1 MKNCLGIGGLVVLS
15 SFGLLL
21 FGCEGSTAPVA
32 REAQVKCESTDRWSP
47 PGRNEA
53 LPERLEAEDLFA
65 WVPFKAVQ
73 RVEKDNL
80 ASKKRVHV
88 VRFKQPNGAYS
99 YSFNP
104 HIKADVEVWLRYR
117 TGDDQGIWNA
127 WVNDDE
133 SAKETVDGYGKSA
146 TFAEVKVGTIRGTR
160 YHRRP
165 WQTVHIALS
174 GKNPKSSSFG
184 VTMDFVELREIAT
197 PSPCENQPD
206 GTSCDDGDACTHPD
220 TCQAGVCVGGTPVVC
235 TAMDACHD
243 VGVCDSTTGA
253 CSNPVLP
260 DGTACEDGDLCT
272 QQDSC
277 QAGSCVGGTPVTCP
291 SAPNCLV
298 QSACVPATGVC
309 SEAQGCAQCGNGQQD
324 PGEECDD
331 GNTFSDDGCSST
343 CKNEYCGDG
352 VVQGTTIQS
361 LTFHYLGRSCN
372 AGSAALITFFLN
384 GVVVAQEPL
393 PETCDCEPGI
403 RTLTI
408 TDPALRAASV
418 NGTNWFEMS
427 IDGELAWTL
436 ASIRTRD
443 MSLNTSLWD
452 WGGGNDAVN
461 MNPDLCAAGALSG
474 FSLGAAIDLSGGET
488 CDDGNNVD
496 GDGCSSTCLATP

>member
-1 MKNCLGIGGLVVLS
+1 MKNCLGIGGLVALS
-15 SFGLLL
+15 SSCLLL
-21 FGCEGSTAPVA
+21 LGCEESPAPVA
-32 REAQVKCESTDRWSP
+32 REAQVNCESTDRWSP

-104 HIKADVEVWLRYR
+104 HTKADVEVWLRYR

-127 WVNDDE
+127 WVNGDE
-133 SAKETVDGYGKSA
+133 SAKATVDGYGKSA

-160 YHRRP
+160 SHRRP

-174 GKNPKSSSFG
+174 GKNPQSSSYG
-184 VTMDFVELREIAT
+184 VTMDFVELREMAT
-197 PSPCENQPD
+197 PDASPCEDQPD
-206 GTSCDDGDACTHPD
+206 GTSCDDGDACTHAD

-235 TAMDACHD
+235 TAMDGCHD

-277 QAGSCVGGTPVTCP
+277 QAGSCVGGSPVTCP

-309 SEAQGCAQCGNGQQD
+309 SEAQGCAQCGNGQQE

-331 GNTFSDDGCSST
+331 GN
-343 CKNEYCGDG
+343 
-352 VVQGTTIQS
+352 
-361 LTFHYLGRSCN
+361 
-372 AGSAALITFFLN
+372 
-384 GVVVAQEPL
+384 
-393 PETCDCEPGI
+393 
-403 RTLTI
+403 TLTI

-427 IDGELAWTL
+427 IDGELAWAL
-436 ASIRTRD
+436 ADIRTRD
-443 MSLNTSLWD
+443 MSLNTPLWD
-452 WGGGNDAVN
+452 WRGGNDAVN
-461 MNPDLCAAGALSG
+461 MNPDLCAAGALSA

-488 CDDGNNVD
+488 CDDGNTVD